1 MIQDGNS
8 DLHKGVR
15 IPNVC
20 LGWLV
25 VNLFHSFVIRAVQY
39 QVARRF
45 VVVAGLIYIPIAF
58 NRFSCPHALTSIY
71 CVFSRC

>member
-15 IPNVC
+15 IPNIC

-25 VNLFHSFVIRAVQY
+25 VNLFHSFVVQAVQY
-39 QVARRF
+39 QVASRF
-45 VVVAGLIYIPIAF
+45 VVVAGLIYIPTVY
-58 NRFSCPHALTSIY
+58 NDFSCPHALTSAY
-71 CVFSRC
+71 RVFSRW